1 MVTDFSWQ
9 WNVFFAILFALLA
22 ISLVILGILTAYFG
36 SGKSRAVGSIL
47 LVVGLIVGLVT
58 IFTAHDVF
66 KLTNGILQEV
76 VIPTFFYVIA
86 AVIGVVIGLLIFLG
100 AIMKT

>member
-1 MVTDFSWQ
+1 MVTGFSWQ
-9 WNVFFAILFALLA
+9 WNVFFAILLALLA